1 MSLNLIDLKIHS
13 ISCILLTNW
22 ILQLIYL
29 IKKKKKEKKKR
40 KSKTQ
45 TKTKNQP
52 SQKYKKPNPPSGM
65 IIIVYKT

>member
-29 IKKKKKEKKKR
+29 IKKKKKRKKENQKPKQR
-40 KSKTQ
+40 QKT
-45 TKTKNQP
+45 
-52 SQKYKKPNPPSGM
+52 NPPKNIKNLTLHLG
-65 IIIVYKT
+65 